1 MFERGGPMRTR
12 STFAVLAALGAMAA
26 GPVAA
31 GDDSADSGT
40 RIRLIRKGGQ
50 PPVVG
55 RLVLRSPERLTVR
68 TDGGRGMGVLF
79 DQVARVQ
86 VSDGRDRAKWTAL
99 GGLFG
104 LVAAGAVYA
113 FDDGDCSGG
122 GCAKRFGLMAAP
134 GLVLGGV
141 VGSRVA
147 PERWRDVDRV
157 PDVASLDRSHRFR
170 LALGSTSG
178 GARVT
183 AALSF

>member
-1 MFERGGPMRTR
+1 MRTR
-12 STFAVLAALGAMAA
+12 STFAVLAAMTTLAA
-26 GPVAA
+26 APLAA
-31 GDDSADSGT
+31 DDSTDAGT
-40 RIRLIRKGGQ
+40 RVRLIRKGGQ

-55 RLVLRSPERLTVR
+55 RLVLRSPERLTIQ

-86 VSDGRDRAKWTAL
+86 VSEGRSRGKWTAL
-99 GGLFG
+99 GALFG
-104 LVAAGAVYA
+104 VVAAGAVYA
-113 FDDGDCSGG
+113 FDDGDCTGG
-122 GCAKRFGLMAAP
+122 GCAKRFGLMAGPA
-134 GLVLGGV
+134 LVVGGV

-157 PDVASLDRSHRFR
+157 PDVASIERSQRFR
-170 LALGSTSG
+170 VSLGPTRDG

>member
-1 MFERGGPMRTR
+1 MRTR
-12 STFAVLAALGAMAA
+12 SIAVLTTVLTAAA
-26 GPVAA
+26 GPLLADDAA
-31 GDDSADSGT
+31 DAGT

-55 RLVLRSPERLTVR
+55 RLVLRSPERLTVQ

-86 VSDGRDRAKWTAL
+86 VSDGRDRAKWTVL

-104 LVAAGAVYA
+104 VVAAGAVYA
-113 FDDGDCSGG
+113 FDNGDCAGS
-122 GCAKRFGLMAAP
+122 GCAKRFGLMAGP
-134 GLVLGGV
+134 GLVAGAV

-157 PDVASLDRSHRFR
+157 PDVASVDRTQRFR
-170 LALGSTSG
+170 VAIGPTRDG

>member
-1 MFERGGPMRTR
+1 MRTR
-12 STFAVLAALGAMAA
+12 STFAVLVAAFTMAA
-26 GPVAA
+26 GPSGA
-31 GDDSADSGT
+31 DDSTDAGP

-55 RLVLRSPERLTVR
+55 RLVLRSPERLTVQ

-86 VSDGRDRAKWTAL
+86 VSDGRDRAKWTVL

-113 FDDGDCSGG
+113 FDDGDCTGG
-122 GCAKRFGLMAAP
+122 GCAKRFGVMAGP
-134 GLVLGGV
+134 GLVIGGV

-157 PDVASLDRSHRFR
+157 PDVASLGRSHRFR
-170 LALGSTSG
+170 VALGPTRDG